1 MSQIYT
7 FRFQTKC
14 GEAEACIVYER
25 LERSLFDR
33 LLGRERIKYGIG
45 LCSPRDLSGVTYQP
59 QLEIVDGVFKLNLGS
74 TPRYKPGLTERIA
87 LGRFKFRGTVDLNGK
102 VSVDPIHGADEV
114 FLRALVLLNTPKSW
128 WNERVKCPV
137 CR

>member
-1 MSQIYT
+1 MSQTYT
-7 FRFQTKC
+7 FRFQTKR

-45 LCSPRDLSGVTYQP
+45 LCSPRDLHGKNVEPVIAVENDHLVLRT
-59 QLEIVDGVFKLNLGS
+59 KS

-102 VSVDPIHGADEV
+102 VSVDPVHGADEV
-114 FLRALVLLNTPKSW
+114 FLRALVFLNTPSSW
-128 WNERVKCPV
+128 WNNRVLCPV
-137 CR
+137 RR